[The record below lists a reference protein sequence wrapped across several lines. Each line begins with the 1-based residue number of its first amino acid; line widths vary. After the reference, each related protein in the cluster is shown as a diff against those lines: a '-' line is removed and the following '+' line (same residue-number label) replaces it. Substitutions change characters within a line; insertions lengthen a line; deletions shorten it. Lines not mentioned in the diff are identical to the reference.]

1 MISLLE
7 SEQGPQR
14 LSYLPHSPS
23 ELTKDQHGFQHIHLP
38 YEFLLNRVTF
48 QGDQSLSPPQTQRN
62 TQPEFL
68 RLSTAILPPVLVGRH
83 TLPTQPLRPVSHS
96 SGPVRRTPRS
106 ALRIAPLFH
115 SCLVSLT
122 WPSSGPA
129 DVSPTPTC
137 AAGQEVHPSCAVR
150 HPLKHTS
157 PRCYRTNPGRPS
169 SLSHAASWDHLLP
182 CSHAPALIGCSFE
195 PMRE

>member
-38 YEFLLNRVTF
+38 YAFLLNRVTF

-96 SGPVRRTPRS
+96 SGPVRRTPWS

-129 DVSPTPTC
+129 LCEPHPHLCSWTGSTPKPCC
-137 AAGQEVHPSCAVR
+137 AASSETYQSSLLSHKPWT
-150 HPLKHTS
+150 PLLALT
-157 PRCYRTNPGRPS
+157 RCLLGPFAPLFTRPS
-169 SLSHAASWDHLLP
+169 INRLLIRTHA
-182 CSHAPALIGCSFE
+182 
-195 PMRE
+195 